1 MGEGIATPV
10 FSSGESM
17 NRIGEEA
24 GSHTFRAVIGMS
36 LIGALWN
43 QSTTPL
49 RYLVMSLVKGT
60 EGGNSSRPLIL
71 LVGQWGLDPSWGTT
85 ILVQSPV

>member
-1 MGEGIATPV
+1 
-10 FSSGESM
+10 
-17 NRIGEEA
+17 
-24 GSHTFRAVIGMS
+24 MS

-49 RYLVMSLVKGT
+49 RYLVMLLVKGT